1 MISLIKGDC
10 KMTNGE
16 SGRRSCLKR
25 LFSLTALGAGS
36 LLTFTRNAAASSSGH
51 ELQRPDNSTSP
62 GKNAMSLEERISAL
76 EAVHEVQEVMS
87 RYFHYH
93 CANLHKECWE
103 ELFAHKAPDLSVEI
117 ADWGRWEGPEHVKA
131 LYCDYL
137 GGGLGDPKGMM
148 MVHSLDTPCIQV
160 AGDGKTAKGVWFS
173 PGHETAVENG
183 KADAYWC
190 WSYMAADFIKE
201 DGAWKIW
208 HYHVY
213 AMFRTP
219 FEKSWTDVEGE
230 KTSLAFAFPKGTAPN
245 KPITF
250 FNEYTP
256 TSIRKLVPAPPKP
269 YETFNPSKAY

>member
-1 MISLIKGDC
+1 
-10 KMTNGE
+10 MTNAE

-25 LFSLTALGAGS
+25 LLSLTAVGAGS
-36 LLTFTRNAAASSSGH
+36 LVAFARNAAASTGRSELAKTDSS
-51 ELQRPDNSTSP
+51 T
-62 GKNAMSLEERISAL
+62 NANGNAKSLEDRIMAMEAL
-76 EAVHEVQEVMS
+76 HDVQEVMS

-93 CANLHKECWE
+93 CANLHKQCWE
-103 ELFAHKAPDLSVEI
+103 ELFAHNAPDVSVEI

-131 LYCDYL
+131 LYCDFL
-137 GGGLGDPKGMM
+137 GGGLGDPRGMM

-173 PGHETAVENG
+173 PGNETAVDNG
-183 KADAYWC
+183 KAQAFWC

-201 DGAWKIW
+201 GGAWKIW

-219 FEKSWTDVEGE
+219 FGKSWADVEGK
-230 KTSLAFAFPKGTAPN
+230 KTSLAVAFPKGTEPN

-269 YETFNPSKAY
+269 YETFDSSTSF